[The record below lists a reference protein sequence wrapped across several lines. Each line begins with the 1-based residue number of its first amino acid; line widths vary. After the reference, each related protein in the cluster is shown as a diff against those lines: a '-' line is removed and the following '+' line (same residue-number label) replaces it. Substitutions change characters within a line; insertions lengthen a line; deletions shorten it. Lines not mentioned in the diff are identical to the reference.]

1 MLPLTG
7 RTITDQHPL
16 SSALLYVTLWGAQA
30 AAIVRT
36 YTSQWPPLLDAETH
50 RRMTMSRAINVTA
63 TQAEVQARA
72 AASGVSISAIET
84 IPAGGTRVVFTHI
97 ADAELMRRMFAD
109 EMIAGTIVRTPWVQN
124 G

>member
-1 MLPLTG
+1 
-7 RTITDQHPL
+7 
-16 SSALLYVTLWGAQA
+16 
-30 AAIVRT
+30 
-36 YTSQWPPLLDAETH
+36 
-50 RRMTMSRAINVTA
+50 MSRAINVTA

-84 IPAGGTRVVFTHI
+84 IPAGGNRVVFTHI
-97 ADAELMRRMFAD
+97 ADDELMRRMFAE